1 MAAPRVLLVDDE
13 EDIIWGL
20 SRTLTKAGYDVLTAL
35 SGEGALT
42 TLQTQ
47 PVDILIT
54 DIKMPGMSGL
64 DLIVEAKRRY
74 PNLKAIVMTARGSE
88 ELMRETAERGAVEY
102 IEKPFDLDAF
112 VSVIAKAKEEGFRG
126 VVRDLKLIDVLQIL
140 SLEKSTA
147 AVAVSGPAG
156 SGSIYFFEGNV
167 VHAELGKKTGEE
179 AFHAILEMEGG
190 SFSLR
195 RGATTEARTINKTL
209 DNLLLSAVAAKD
221 EATGT
226 EETEGFDLDSWSLSE
241 AVGLQEEARV
251 IPQEIASALE
261 AELRALMTE
270 GIVGGGIWSADGR
283 PVVLI
288 GEIGAEAVSLLS
300 KAVGSANQA
309 SVLMER
315 GELSEALFASQKANF
330 VARQLKG
337 GQFTVALVAD
347 SKVNPGLLRVEL
359 VKSALKMEK
368 LLLEV

>member
-20 SRTLTKAGYDVLTAL
+20 SRTLTRAGYDVLTAL

-64 DLIVEAKRRY
+64 DLIVEAKRKY
-74 PNLKAIVMTARGSE
+74 PNLKAVVMTARGSE

-112 VSVIAKAKEEGFRG
+112 VNVIAKAREEGFRG
-126 VVRDLKLIDVLQIL
+126 VVRDLKLVDVLQIL
-140 SLEKSTA
+140 SLEKATA

-156 SGSIYFFEGNV
+156 SGNIYFVDGGV
-167 VHAELGKKTGEE
+167 VHAEFGKVTGEE
-179 AFHAILEMEGG
+179 AFHAIVEMEGG

-195 RGATTEARTINKTL
+195 RGATTEARTINKTI
-209 DNLLLSAVAAKD
+209 DNLLLSGVAARD
-221 EATGT
+221 EAMG
-226 EETEGFDLDSWSLSE
+226 TEGFDLDSWSFSE
-241 AVGLQEEARV
+241 AVGLREEARV
-251 IPQEIASALE
+251 IPQEVRDALE
-261 AELRALMTE
+261 AELKALMTE
-270 GIVGGGIWSADGR
+270 GVGGGGIWDAEGR
-283 PVVLI
+283 AIVLMGDI
-288 GEIGAEAVSLLS
+288 GTGAVSFLS
-300 KAVGSANQA
+300 RAMGSANQA
-309 SVLMER
+309 SVSMGK
-315 GELSEALFASQKANF
+315 GELSEALFTSQKANC
-330 VARQLKG
+330 VMRQLKG

-359 VKSALKMEK
+359 VKSAVKMEK

>member
-20 SRTLTKAGYDVLTAL
+20 SRTLTRAGYDVLTAL
-35 SGEGALT
+35 SGEGALN

-74 PNLKAIVMTARGSE
+74 PNLKAVVMTARGSE

-112 VSVIAKAKEEGFRG
+112 VSVIAKAREEGFRG
-126 VVRDLKLIDVLQIL
+126 VVRDLKLVDVLQIL

-156 SGSIYFFEGNV
+156 SGIIYFVEGTV
-167 VHAELGKKTGEE
+167 VHAELGKLAGEE

-195 RGATTEARTINKTL
+195 RGATTVARTINKTI
-209 DNLLLSAVAAKD
+209 DNLLLSAVATKD
-221 EATGT
+221 EAT
-226 EETEGFDLDSWSLSE
+226 ETEGFDLETWSFSE
-241 AVGLQEEARV
+241 AVGLKEEVRV
-251 IPQEIASALE
+251 IPDEIRSGLE
-261 AELRALMTE
+261 AELKALMAD
-270 GIVGGGIWSADGR
+270 GVGGAGIWDSEGK
-283 PVVLI
+283 PVVVI
-288 GEIGAEAVSLLS
+288 GEIASEAVSLLS
-300 KAVGSANQA
+300 AAVVSANKA
-309 SVLMER
+309 SVSI
-315 GELSEALFASQKANF
+315 GKGDISEALFTSQKANF
-330 VARQLKG
+330 VMRQLKG

-347 SKVNPGLLRVEL
+347 TRVNPGLLRVEL
-359 VKSALKMEK
+359 IKSVVKMEK

>member
-20 SRTLTKAGYDVLTAL
+20 SRALVKAGYDVLTAL
-35 SGEGALT
+35 SGEDALS

-64 DLIVEAKRRY
+64 DLIVEAKNKY
-74 PNLKAIVMTARGSE
+74 PNIKTVVMTARGSE
-88 ELMRETAERGAVEY
+88 ELMRETTERGAVEY

-112 VSVIAKAKEEGFRG
+112 LSVVARAREEGFRG

-147 AVAVSGPAG
+147 AVAVSGPVG
-156 SGSIYFFEGNV
+156 SGAIYFSEGNV
-167 VHAELGKKTGEE
+167 VHAELGRLTGEE

-195 RGATTEARTINKTL
+195 RGAETKARTINKTL

-221 EATGT
+221 EAT
-226 EETEGFDLDSWSLSE
+226 ETAGFDIDSWSFSE
-241 AVGLQEEARV
+241 AVGLVEEVRG
-251 IPQEIASALE
+251 IPDEVRSGLE

-270 GIVGGGIWSADGR
+270 GVEGVGIWDSDGR
-283 PVVLI
+283 PVVLL
-288 GEIGAEAVSLLS
+288 GSMSGSTAALLS
-300 KAVGSANQA
+300 RAIASARDAV
-309 SVLMER
+309 
-315 GELSEALFASQKANF
+315 GELSEALFTTQKANC
-330 VARQLKG
+330 VTRQLRSG
-337 GQFTVALVAD
+337 EFTVGVIAD

-359 VKSALKMEK
+359 VKSAVRMEK

>member
-1 MAAPRVLLVDDE
+1 MAAPKVLLVDDE

-20 SRTLTKAGYDVLTAL
+20 SRTLTRAGYDVLTAL

-64 DLIVEAKRRY
+64 DLIVEAKRKY
-74 PNLKAIVMTARGSE
+74 PNLKAVVMTARGSE

-112 VSVIAKAKEEGFRG
+112 INVIAKAREEGFRG
-126 VVRDLKLIDVLQIL
+126 VVRDLKLVDVLQIL
-140 SLEKSTA
+140 SLERSTA

-156 SGSIYFFEGNV
+156 SGNIYFADGNV
-167 VHAELGKKTGEE
+167 VHAELGKMTGEE
-179 AFHAILEMEGG
+179 AFHAIVEMEGG

-195 RGATTEARTINKTL
+195 RGTTTEQRTINKTL
-209 DNLLLSAVAAKD
+209 DNLLLSGVAARD
-221 EATGT
+221 EATGA
-226 EETEGFDLDSWSLSE
+226 EGFDLDSWSFSE
-241 AVGLQEEARV
+241 AVGLKEEARV
-251 IPQEIASALE
+251 IPQEIRDGLE
-261 AELRALMTE
+261 AELKALMTE
-270 GIVGGGIWSADGR
+270 GVGGSGIWDAEGR
-283 PVVLI
+283 AIVLI
-288 GEIGAEAVSLLS
+288 GDIGPGSVSFLS
-300 KAVGSANQA
+300 RAMDSANQA
-309 SVLMER
+309 LISMGR
-315 GELSEALFASQKANF
+315 GELSEALFTSQKANC
-330 VARQLKG
+330 VMRQLKG

-359 VKSALKMEK
+359 VKSVVKMEK

>member
-1 MAAPRVLLVDDE
+1 MAASRVLLVDDE

-35 SGEGALT
+35 SGEAALA

-47 PVDILIT
+47 PVDILVT

-64 DLIVEAKRRY
+64 ELIVEAKRKY
-74 PNLKAIVMTARGSE
+74 PNLKAVVMTARGSE

-112 VSVIAKAKEEGFRG
+112 VSVIAKAREEGFRG

-140 SLEKSTA
+140 SLERSTA

-156 SGSIYFFEGNV
+156 SGSIYFADGNV
-167 VHAELGKKTGEE
+167 VHAELGKLTGEE

-195 RGATTEARTINKTL
+195 RGVATEARTINKTL

-221 EATGT
+221 EATGA
-226 EETEGFDLDSWSLSE
+226 EETGGFDLDSWSFSE
-241 AVGLQEEARV
+241 ALGLKEEAKL
-251 IPQEIASALE
+251 IPQEIANALE
-261 AELRALMTE
+261 AEIKPLMTE
-270 GIVGGGIWSADGR
+270 GVVGGGIWSEDGR
-283 PVVLI
+283 PVVLLGDI
-288 GEIGAEAVSLLS
+288 TAEVVPLLS

-309 SVLMER
+309 SVLMGK
-315 GELSEALFASQKANF
+315 GELSEALFTSQKANL

-337 GQFTVALVAD
+337 GRFTVALLAD

-359 VKSALKMEK
+359 VKSAVKMEK

>member
-20 SRTLTKAGYDVLTAL
+20 SRTLTRAGYDVLTAL

-64 DLIVEAKRRY
+64 DLIVEAKRKY
-74 PNLKAIVMTARGSE
+74 PNLKAVVMTARGSE

-112 VSVIAKAKEEGFRG
+112 VNMIARAREEGFRG
-126 VVRDLKLIDVLQIL
+126 VVRDLKLVDVLQIL

-156 SGSIYFFEGNV
+156 SGNIYFADGSV
-167 VHAELGKKTGEE
+167 VHAELGKITGEE
-179 AFHAILEMEGG
+179 AFHAIVEMEGG

-209 DNLLLSAVAAKD
+209 DNLLLAAVAARD
-221 EATGT
+221 EATGA
-226 EETEGFDLDSWSLSE
+226 EGFDLDSWSFSE
-241 AVGLQEEARV
+241 AVGLKEEARV
-251 IPQEIASALE
+251 IPQEIRDALE

-270 GIVGGGIWSADGR
+270 GVGGGGIWDAEGGAI
-283 PVVLI
+283 VLI
-288 GEIGAEAVSLLS
+288 GEIGTGAVSLLS
-300 KAVGSANQA
+300 RAASSANQA
-309 SVLMER
+309 SVSMGK
-315 GELSEALFASQKANF
+315 GELSEALFTSQKANC
-330 VARQLKG
+330 VMRQLKG

-359 VKSALKMEK
+359 VKSAVKMEK